1 MYWNIIAEMA
11 RNNMTREDLAK
22 KMGIS
27 IATLRKKIKGKS
39 DFKNSEIEILL
50 SVFGNGVT
58 FEYLFEVKP
67 A

>member
-50 SVFGNGVT
+50 SVFGK
-58 FEYLFEVKP
+58 ES
-67 A
+67 